1 MSIYGL
7 LPNVVGNHAL
17 QFHNILL
24 RLEKRFVRVFML
36 CDWLVVGSYGNKEIR
51 LFVHKEVSV
60 EVLLDY
66 KVKTISWC
74 WLKSRKKS
82 FSYDLNAWWFNF
94 LLCLGVCFG

>member
-1 MSIYGL
+1 
-7 LPNVVGNHAL
+7 
-17 QFHNILL
+17 
-24 RLEKRFVRVFML
+24 ML

-74 WLKSRKKS
+74 WLKSAKKV
-82 FSYDLNAWWFNF
+82 L
-94 LLCLGVCFG
+94 VTI